1 MNRYLI
7 VADDFTGAND
17 TGVQM
22 KRRGLPTTVIFAGHP
37 VPGGE
42 GSVVIDTESRGL
54 TGQEAGAVTAGALQ
68 GVDLDGFRCVIKKV
82 DSTLRGNVAEEILA
96 VDRAYGSELV
106 VFAPALPA
114 LGRTTEGGVHM
125 LKGVPLCQ
133 TELAKDPK
141 KPVREDNLKKILER
155 VYDEPVTHVG
165 LEDIRAGKIDLTG
178 GRVFTFDAALDGDL
192 RAVILA
198 AMATGKKVLWVG
210 TAAIADSLMELERKT
225 HPALGVVAS
234 VSSVT
239 RGQVREAEK
248 AGVTL
253 IQVPVH
259 DLLAGR
265 DTPAPYAAK
274 TVESLLA
281 GKDTILLSSSSYDRD
296 QLALSEEEGKKKG
309 MVTSQVS
316 EYVQALMGA
325 MTVEILQKAPV
336 SGVFLTG
343 GDTAMGVL
351 GTAKADGS
359 EILAEI
365 LVGIPMLKVVGGSLD
380 GVKVV
385 TKAGAFGQ
393 EDAILF
399 AMRKLK
405 EA

>member
-239 RGQVREAEK
+239 RGQ
-248 AGVTL
+248 
-253 IQVPVH
+253 PVH

-265 DTPAPYAAK
+265 DTPAPYVEK

>member
-1 MNRYLI
+1 M
-7 VADDFTGAND
+7 
-17 TGVQM
+17 
-22 KRRGLPTTVIFAGHP
+22 
-37 VPGGE
+37 
-42 GSVVIDTESRGL
+42 
-54 TGQEAGAVTAGALQ
+54 TAGALQ

-265 DTPAPYAAK
+265 DTPAPYVEK